1 MKTYEVITHEILTK
15 TFRLKANSEEEAW
28 EAHLYSCTDCLVDES
43 TSHVLASVCLSFA
56 IRFLLIAH
64 YI

>member
-28 EAHLYSCTDCLVDES
+28 ETDLDSEEVRLINSEWYDWYEEKEVNEVGDE
-43 TSHVLASVCLSFA
+43 
-56 IRFLLIAH
+56 
-64 YI
+64 